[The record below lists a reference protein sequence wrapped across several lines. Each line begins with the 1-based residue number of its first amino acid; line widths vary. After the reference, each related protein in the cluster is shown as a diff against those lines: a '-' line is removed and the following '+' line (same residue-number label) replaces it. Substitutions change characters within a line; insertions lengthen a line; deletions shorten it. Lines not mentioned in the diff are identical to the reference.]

1 MSVFEQVSMN
11 EGYQLPEVRV
21 PPPGPAARAWAERA
35 LNVNAPMGPGLG
47 HLRPNL
53 VYARG
58 FGANVFD
65 PDGNRF
71 VDLAAGFGAQLLGH
85 CHPELTQVIA
95 EQAGTLTHALGD
107 VYPCAEKIE
116 LQERLAQLPG
126 TGTYRVI
133 LGQSGADAV
142 TAALKTA
149 LLATGRAGVVTF
161 SGAYHGLGY
170 APLALCRLRESYR
183 KPFAAQLNPQVHALP
198 YPITH
203 ESAEQTLSMLDEL
216 LVRETIGAVIVE
228 PILGRGGCL
237 FPPDDF
243 LLRLVALCRDR
254 GALSICDEILTGLG
268 RSGAWLRGNAQGAEP
283 DVICLAKGL
292 GGGLPLSACIAKS
305 EVMQFWAQQ
314 EEVVHTSTFAG
325 TPLVAAAGLR
335 MLDILQRDGLVDACA
350 RRGEQW
356 MQRLRLAFRGLSLVR
371 AVRGSGFLIG
381 IDVGPSAGKA
391 GLVCQRLLAK
401 GWIAS
406 TGGGTRE
413 VVVLTPPLTITDE
426 LLDAAT
432 LALQEALR
440 EVQG

>member
-1 MSVFEQVSMN
+1 
-11 EGYQLPEVRV
+11 
-21 PPPGPAARAWAERA
+21 
-35 LNVNAPMGPGLG
+35 
-47 HLRPNL
+47 
-53 VYARG
+53 
-58 FGANVFD
+58 
-65 PDGNRF
+65 
-71 VDLAAGFGAQLLGH
+71 
-85 CHPELTQVIA
+85 
-95 EQAGTLTHALGD
+95 
-107 VYPCAEKIE
+107 
-116 LQERLAQLPG
+116 
-126 TGTYRVI
+126 
-133 LGQSGADAV
+133 
-142 TAALKTA
+142 
-149 LLATGRAGVVTF
+149 VVTF

-170 APLALCRLRESYR
+170 APLSLCQLRESYR
-183 KPFAAQLNPQVHALP
+183 KPFAAQLNPQVHTLP
-198 YPITH
+198 YPTTH
-203 ESAEQTLSMLDEL
+203 ESAQQTLSMLDEL
-216 LVRETIGAVIVE
+216 LVCETIGAVIVE

-237 FPPDDF
+237 VPPDDF

-283 DVICLAKGL
+283 DLICLAKGL

-305 EVMQFWAQQ
+305 EVMQSWAQP

-350 RRGEQW
+350 RRGERW
-356 MQRLRLAFRGLSLVR
+356 MQRLHLAFRGLSLVR
-371 AVRGSGFLIG
+371 AIRGSGFLIG

-391 GLVCQRLLAK
+391 SLVCQRLLAK

-432 LALQEALR
+432 LALQETLH
-440 EVQG
+440 EVEG

>member
-1 MSVFEQVSMN
+1 M
-11 EGYQLPEVRV
+11 
-21 PPPGPAARAWAERA
+21 
-35 LNVNAPMGPGLG
+35 VNAPMGPGLG
-47 HLRPNL
+47 RLRPNL
-53 VYARG
+53 IYSRG
-58 FGANVFD
+58 FGCNVFD
-65 PDGNRF
+65 ADGNRF

-95 EQAGTLTHALGD
+95 VQAATLTQALGD

-126 TGTYRVI
+126 AGNYQVI

-170 APLALCRLRESYR
+170 APLALCQLRESYR
-183 KPFAAQLNPQVHALP
+183 KPFATQLNPHVRTLP
-198 YPITH
+198 YPITR
-203 ESAEQTLSMLDEL
+203 ESAAQTLLMLDEV
-216 LVRETIGAVIVE
+216 LVHEPIGAVIVE

-237 FPPDDF
+237 VPPDDF
-243 LLRLVALCRDR
+243 LSGLVALCRDR

-268 RSGAWLRGNAQGAEP
+268 RSGAWLRCSAEGAEP

-305 EVMQFWAQQ
+305 EVMQSWAQQ

-325 TPLVAAAGLR
+325 TPLVAVAGLR
-335 MLDILQRDGLVDACA
+335 LLDVLQRDDLVASCA
-350 RRGEQW
+350 TRGERW
-356 MQRLRLAFRGLSLVR
+356 LQRLRFAFEGLSLVR
-371 AVRGSGFLIG
+371 DVRGSGFLIG

-391 GLVCQRLLAK
+391 SLVCQHLLAK

-432 LALQEALR
+432 PALQEALR